1 MKNPRLKI
9 SYSIFIILAMLVAL
23 PVFSQQQ
30 QTRQRPPNP
39 TNEQVQKRVPD
50 GVTFIPNI
58 AYRKGNEAWKLDLA
72 MPKERGNDPRPA
84 IVFVHG
90 GGWRNGD
97 KRAASFLNPTLSY
110 AAKGYVCITVNYRLL
125 KGNSRDIDQCVED
138 VKNAVRW
145 LRAHAEK
152 YNVDPNR
159 IGATGN
165 SAGAHLSVMLGI
177 CPKDAELEGEGPYQD
192 YSSMV
197 QAVAASATPTSFLI
211 PMSERG
217 KERYEQEKANP
228 NAKRDALMKQISP
241 ATYLS
246 ADVPPLLLFHEASD
260 NTVGVYQSDT
270 FIKALRDA
278 GAKDINYMLFGDGSG
293 HGVFQRN
300 IAVTE
305 PAREAFFARTLNHKQ
320 E

>member
-1 MKNPRLKI
+1 
-9 SYSIFIILAMLVAL
+9 
-23 PVFSQQQ
+23 
-30 QTRQRPPNP
+30 
-39 TNEQVQKRVPD
+39 
-50 GVTFIPNI
+50 
-58 AYRKGNEAWKLDLA
+58 
-72 MPKERGNDPRPA
+72 
-84 IVFVHG
+84 
-90 GGWRNGD
+90 
-97 KRAASFLNPTLSY
+97 
-110 AAKGYVCITVNYRLL
+110 
-125 KGNSRDIDQCVED
+125 
-138 VKNAVRW
+138 
-145 LRAHAEK
+145 
-152 YNVDPNR
+152 
-159 IGATGN
+159 
-165 SAGAHLSVMLGI
+165 
-177 CPKDAELEGEGPYQD
+177 
-192 YSSMV
+192 MV

>member
-50 GVTFIPNI
+50 GVTFISNI

-138 VKNAVRW
+138 VKNSVRW

-177 CPKDAELEGEGPYQD
+177 
-192 YSSMV
+192 
-197 QAVAASATPTSFLI
+197 
-211 PMSERG
+211 
-217 KERYEQEKANP
+217 
-228 NAKRDALMKQISP
+228 
-241 ATYLS
+241 
-246 ADVPPLLLFHEASD
+246 
-260 NTVGVYQSDT
+260 
-270 FIKALRDA
+270 
-278 GAKDINYMLFGDGSG
+278 
-293 HGVFQRN
+293 
-300 IAVTE
+300 
-305 PAREAFFARTLNHKQ
+305 
-320 E
+320 

>member
-1 MKNPRLKI
+1 MKNPGFKFI
-9 SYSIFIILAMLVAL
+9 YSIFLILAVLTAL
-23 PVFSQQQ
+23 PAFSQQQ
-30 QTRQRPPNP
+30 QNRRPPNP
-39 TNEQVQKRVPD
+39 TDEQIQQRVPD
-50 GVTFIPNI
+50 GVTFVPNI
-58 AYRKGNEAWKLDLA
+58 AYREGNDEWKLDLA
-72 MPKERGNDPRPA
+72 MPSKRGDEPRPA
-84 IVFVHG
+84 IVFIHG

-97 KRAASFLNPTLSY
+97 KRAEGFLNPTLAY

-125 KGNSRDIDQCVED
+125 TGNSTAIHHCVED

-145 LRAHAEK
+145 LRAHAET

-177 CPKDAELEGEGPYQD
+177 CPKDAGLEGDGPYQEF
-192 YSSMV
+192 SSDV

-211 PMSERG
+211 PMSARARERF
-217 KERYEQEKANP
+217 EQEKATLDST
-228 NAKRDALMKQISP
+228 RDALRQKISP
-241 ATYLS
+241 ITYVS
-246 ADVPPLLLFHEASD
+246 ADVPPMMLFHEASD

-270 FIKALRDA
+270 FIQALRDA
-278 GAKDINYMLFGDGSG
+278 GAKDVNYMLFGDGSG

-305 PAREAFFARTLNHKQ
+305 PSREAFFARILKPG